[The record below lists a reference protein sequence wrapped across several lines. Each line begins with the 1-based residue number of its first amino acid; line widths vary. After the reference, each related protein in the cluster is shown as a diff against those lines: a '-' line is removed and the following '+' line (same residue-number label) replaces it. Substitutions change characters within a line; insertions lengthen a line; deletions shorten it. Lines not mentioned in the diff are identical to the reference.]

1 MYMEF
6 TTWLPGHPIARPLLF
21 AAASVMSIRVEV
33 LTYWKPVAL
42 QVAVHF
48 STHTSARH
56 GTTCVDVLYADT
68 FTMFI
73 SV

>member
-6 TTWLPGHPIARPLLF
+6 TTWLPGHPIAKPLLF

-33 LTYWKPVAL
+33 LKHWKPLAL
-42 QVAVHF
+42 PVAVHF
-48 STHTSARH
+48 STQTSARH
-56 GTTCVDVLYADT
+56 GPTCVDVLYADT

-73 SV
+73 CV